1 MVKRMRS
8 ATFDKIIDYTLE
20 KEDYNFRKKI
30 KIERDP
36 DDAGGTT
43 VLGLDYASHGK
54 TVDRLIEL
62 INSGKNNEAI
72 EIAKDVYDA
81 CYYSKHKDKNNLPL
95 FDKII
100 DIKTISKTFDL
111 CVNTGNGQAA
121 KFVRRALNHLG
132 AKLPVNSS
140 FDDDVVLNINKYST
154 DDFSKSMISQIKLFA
169 KVIEKLLEIASDISS
184 FNIMELLRDGSDLLK
199 IFQEFNPIPMVD
211 DDVLVSII
219 QEAKEFYI
227 EISKKRNNKK
237 YLKGWLARVYDTI
250 EYKELK

>member
-1 MVKRMRS
+1 MRS
-8 ATFDKIIDYTLE
+8 STFDKIIDYTLE
-20 KEDYNFRKKI
+20 KEDYNFRKRI

-62 INSGKNNEAI
+62 IELGRNDEAI

-81 CYYSKHKDKNNLPL
+81 CYYSKHKDKNGMVL
-95 FDKII
+95 FDKIL
-100 DIKTISKTFDL
+100 DIKTISKIFDL

-121 KFVRRALNHLG
+121 KFVRRAVNHLG

-140 FDDDVVLNINKYST
+140 FDDELISSINKYST
-154 DDFSKSMISQIKLFA
+154 DNFCKSVFSQMKLFA
-169 KVIEKLLEIASDISS
+169 KVIEKLLEITTDISS

-199 IFQEFNPIPMVD
+199 IFEEFKPIAMID
-211 DDVLVSII
+211 DDVLSSII

-250 EYKELK
+250 EYKEILNSK

>member
-1 MVKRMRS
+1 MRS

-20 KEDYNFRKKI
+20 KEDFNFRNKI

-54 TVDRLIEL
+54 VVDRLIEL
-62 INSGKNNEAI
+62 VESGRNTEAI
-72 EIAKDVYDA
+72 EISKDVYYT
-81 CYYSKHKDKNNLPL
+81 CYYAKHKDKNDLPL
-95 FDKII
+95 FDKIL
-100 DIKTISKTFDL
+100 DIKTISKIFDL

-121 KFVRRALNHLG
+121 KFVRRSLNHLG

-140 FDDDVVLNINKYST
+140 FDDDVISNINKYST
-154 DDFSKSMISQIKLFA
+154 DDFCKSITSQVKLFA
-169 KVIEKLLEIASDISS
+169 KVIEKLIEVSSDISS
-184 FNIMELLRDGSDLLK
+184 FNVMELLRDGSDLLK
-199 IFQEFNPIPMVD
+199 IFEEFKPIAMID

-219 QEAKEFYI
+219 QEAKEFYLL
-227 EISKKRNNKK
+227 ISKKGNNKK
-237 YLKGWLARVYDTI
+237 FLNGWNKRAIDII